1 MAAQPQREEQTR
13 AFFALWPWRRHTEVG
28 VNLYTSITGVLV
40 AVFLTAPNA
49 AQAWQGVPACAYDE
63 VYPGSDLLE
72 SSLLAGDAM
81 CRSAEPSFRVELN
94 EEVAAEALEAAAGD
108 PPGHEALRLE
118 VVAEVHPGL
127 SDWLAVRRGEDLL
140 EAGNPQ
146 AAEDA
151 FLEAIESVD
160 SDVRVHGRMGRV
172 LALLQRDHRDAEREV
187 RQLRMRYPELPG
199 LPRVLLEV
207 GAYNARRGDASDAAS
222 IYRNILV
229 SSPGRPEAAV
239 AQERLDAMRD
249 DGTQVR
255 ELTSG
260 EVVERAERLFA
271 RGPLAQAR
279 EALTELEANPPAH
292 PTLRAKAFALMAK
305 LARHEGRF
313 QDAARYFQLSAR
325 AGSYGDADDIER
337 RVSRSQDVAEAS
349 NDDADSARARL
360 RQMQGRR
367 PLSRVATPR
376 LLSMARTAARGGLTT
391 ELGEIIDRLSTRNLN
406 PTHRLNVVQHTLG
419 VADDAALLGLLGD
432 AGEGRGSRAV
442 VARYYEARL
451 LQRARRWAE
460 AEAAFLDVIARDS
473 SELTWYAL
481 WSENELRQVR
491 SGMAGSCGPG
501 AACVLANGQASQE
514 QSAPAELREGLATP
528 PDETPEPLNIDLDAF
543 AERLAP
549 LAEAHGEAFPWL
561 PRAVAFLRI
570 GEKDEASRQLY
581 ETYLAWRAAN
591 GRAILRSGYESVAM
605 GKNRRRVPVS
615 FAQRRSQRALGD
627 EARAE
632 LAEIAEGIHSYGA
645 AVGFKGWSAV
655 GARPRAYANLVE
667 AAAGRYGLDPNL
679 LFAVMRVESVYQ
691 EHIVSYAGAIGLAQ
705 IMPRTG
711 TLIAHELGR
720 EDFQTSDLLDPETN
734 LEFAAWY
741 LRSLIDRWDGHV
753 ALAIASYNGGPHNV
767 RRWLRDYS
775 GDLTMDAF
783 LEHIPF
789 GQTHRYVRRVLGH
802 YRAYRAQVGLSMIAL
817 DDSLPE
823 PSVDP
828 IGF

>member
-1 MAAQPQREEQTR
+1 MAVILAGPD
-13 AFFALWPWRRHTEVG
+13 
-28 VNLYTSITGVLV
+28 N
-40 AVFLTAPNA
+40 
-49 AQAWQGVPACAYDE
+49 AQAWQGTPACAYDE

-72 SSLLAGDAM
+72 SSFLAGDAM
-81 CRSAEPSFRVELN
+81 CRSGEPSARLVLTT
-94 EEVAAEALEAAAGD
+94 EVAQEALEAAQDD

-127 SDWLAVRRGEDLL
+127 ADWLAVRRGEDLL

-146 AAEDA
+146 AAEEA
-151 FLEAIESVD
+151 FAEAIASVD
-160 SDVRVHGRMGRV
+160 SDVRVHGRTGRV
-172 LALLQRDHRDAEREV
+172 IALLRRDHRDAEREV

-207 GAYNARRGDASDAAS
+207 GAYNARRGDMSDAAS
-222 IYRNILV
+222 TYRGIVVNT
-229 SSPGRPEAAV
+229 PGRPEAV
-239 AQERLDAMRD
+239 IAQERIDAMRAG
-249 DGTQVR
+249 GTRVR
-255 ELTSG
+255 ELTPG
-260 EVVERAERLFA
+260 EVVERAERLFS
-271 RGPLAQAR
+271 RGPLTRAR
-279 EALTELEANPPAH
+279 EALSALEESPPVH

-313 QDAARYFQLSAR
+313 DDATRYYRLSAR
-325 AGSYGDADDIER
+325 AGSYGDAEDIER
-337 RVSRSQDVAEAS
+337 RVSRSQDVAEAA
-349 NDDADSARARL
+349 NGTAEAARGRL

-376 LLSMARTAARGGLTT
+376 LLQMARVAARGELHPELNAIIERLTT
-391 ELGEIIDRLSTRNLN
+391 RNVLA
-406 PTHRLNVVQHTLG
+406 THRLSAVQHTMG
-419 VADDAALLGLLGD
+419 IADDDALLRLLGD
-432 AGEGRGSRAV
+432 AGSGPGSRAV
-442 VARYYEARL
+442 RARYYEARL
-451 LQRARRWAE
+451 LQRAQRFAE
-460 AEAAFLDVIARDS
+460 AEEAFLDVIERDS

-481 WSENELRQVR
+481 WSENELRNVR
-491 SGMAGSCGPG
+491 RQMAGSCGPD
-501 AACVLANGQASQE
+501 AECTTSE
-514 QSAPAELREGLATP
+514 TEDAPAELQEGRATP
-528 PDETPEPLNIDLDAF
+528 PETQPPAPVIDLDAF
-543 AERLAP
+543 AERLQP
-549 LAEAHGEAFPWL
+549 LADEHGEAYPWL
-561 PRAVAFLRI
+561 ARAVAFLRI

-591 GRAILRSGYESVAM
+591 GRAILRCGFESVAM
-605 GKNRRRVPVS
+605 GKNRRRVAVP
-615 FAQRRSQRALGD
+615 FALRQSRRAMSA
-627 EARAE
+627 EAREE
-632 LAEIAEGIHSYGA
+632 LAAIAEGIHSYGA
-645 AVGFKGWSAV
+645 AVGFKGWSAI
-655 GARPRAYANLVE
+655 GARPRAYADLVE
-667 AAAGRYGLDPNL
+667 SAAGRYGLDPNL

-767 RRWLRDYS
+767 RRWLRDYG
-775 GDLTMDAF
+775 GDLTLDAF

-789 GQTHRYVRRVLGH
+789 EQTHRYVRRVLGH
-802 YRAYRAQVGLSMIAL
+802 YRAYRAQVDLPMIAL
-817 DDSLPE
+817 DDSLPG